1 MKRFLSAL
9 LAFFAVAA
17 LTLTAG
23 PGSFAEG
30 ETPAEPAPVS
40 GPVVYM
46 GFNGGSDANSGLSP
60 SSRKQYYQTENGALS
75 LLPEGGTVV
84 TVTKGWF
91 ANDGDTLAAP
101 EGRTILMTAKDTDG
115 TSYIGDL
122 GNTGAGEYGYVMP
135 ANGSAVNIE
144 GDVIFRDVGLL
155 DRTSRTAAAHPSF
168 FCVRS
173 GARAVFGE
181 GVVIRGRTG
190 AGYYSAP
197 GLTVDAGGTAF
208 LHVLGFSH
216 YSGGGTIV
224 LDRALVP
231 SGGLDR
237 SLFTDFTGTV
247 VDETGEPFAFAPAPA
262 PEEPV
267 LANTGNYAYVSFIG
281 NNTNDGRTA
290 ATLKQ
295 GWGTGKDAG
304 VMALVM
310 DGGTVVIPQK
320 GFVSQDYTMPLPS
333 SPVRF
338 TAVDRDGTDYR
349 GNINDSNDQCGS
361 FMIANSHTVV
371 FPGDYIFDDI
381 ILLDRTASTAEVQT
395 TYTVAHGGRLV
406 IGTGAQVCCMASAL
420 NPPILRVETGG
431 IAFLHAVGF
440 DRYEGSGTVVIDR
453 SIIESGVLYSSEFSS
468 FTGRLIDETGAEISP
483 SDFADKPQEVKPDDV
498 FLYGSYTASNGY
510 TVPYRY
516 YLPEGY
522 DGTKRYPLFLNMHGN
537 GSRGSDNHKQLTFGG
552 SVLNT
557 AVFQSGYECIMLA
570 PQCPASSAW
579 VPDSGYPGSK
589 GFLKRGMS
597 PYLAA
602 AKELLDKF
610 LSEYA
615 VDPDRVYVS
624 GSSNGGAASWEL
636 CYRFPELFAAAVPLA
651 GVRPERDGEDYED
664 ASAAIAGPLTRTPI
678 WTFHGTADTTLPVAG
693 TQNLVQAIRDAG
705 GEQILYTEYPGA
717 THGTIWALAA
727 QTEGLVDW
735 IFAQRRVS
743 GSSLSLSLLS
753 RTDGAHVVTAALY
766 PADAEDAAILADPD
780 GTLALLRAEIGE
792 AAETDG
798 GFSQRVSFEGI
809 APGSYR
815 LLLKKAGKYAP
826 RILSVTAGGE
836 DCDLGEV
843 ALLLWG
849 DANGDGTVNAKDALQ
864 ISRYAAG
871 KGSVFGSSSDG
882 EWEAYRFAAADV
894 NGDGLVNSRDALQ
907 ISRYAAGKSSQFDQK
922 D

>member
-1 MKRFLSAL
+1 NLY
-9 LAFFAVAA
+9 
-17 LTLTAG
+17 
-23 PGSFAEG
+23 SF
-30 ETPAEPAPVS
+30 
-40 GPVVYM
+40 
-46 GFNGGSDANSGLSP
+46 
-60 SSRKQYYQTENGALS
+60 GADE
-75 LLPEGGTVV
+75 LPEERVWT
-84 TVTKGWF
+84 
-91 ANDGDTLAAP
+91 NP
-101 EGRTILMTAKDTDG
+101 ET
-115 TSYIGDL
+115 
-122 GNTGAGEYGYVMP
+122 
-135 ANGSAVNIE
+135 
-144 GDVIFRDVGLL
+144 
-155 DRTSRTAAAHPSF
+155 
-168 FCVRS
+168 
-173 GARAVFGE
+173 
-181 GVVIRGRTG
+181 
-190 AGYYSAP
+190 
-197 GLTVDAGGTAF
+197 
-208 LHVLGFSH
+208 
-216 YSGGGTIV
+216 
-224 LDRALVP
+224 
-231 SGGLDR
+231 
-237 SLFTDFTGTV
+237 
-247 VDETGEPFAFAPAPA
+247 
-262 PEEPV
+262 
-267 LANTGNYAYVSFIG
+267 YAYVSFIG
-281 NNTNDGRTA
+281 NNANDGLTP

-295 GWGTGKDAG
+295 GWGVGTGSG
-304 VMALVM
+304 VMTLVM
-310 DGGTVVIPQK
+310 GGGTIVIPQK
-320 GFVSQDYTMPLPS
+320 GYVSANYTTPKPS
-333 SPVRF
+333 SPVLL
-338 TAVDRDGTDYR
+338 TAVDKDGTDYR
-349 GNINDSNDQCGS
+349 GNVNDSSDQRGA
-361 FMIANSHTVV
+361 FMIANSCTVT
-371 FPGDYIFDDI
+371 FNGDFIFDDI
-381 ILLDRTASTAEVQT
+381 ILLDRTSSTASVQT
-395 TYTVAHGGRLV
+395 TYAVSSGSRLV
-406 IGTGAQVCCMASAL
+406 IGAGTEVCCMASAL

-498 FLYGSYTASNGY
+498 FLSGSYTASNGY

-522 DGTKRYPLFLNMHGN
+522 DGVKRYPLFLNMHGN

-570 PQCPASSAW
+570 PQCPSSSAW
-579 VPDSGYPGSK
+579 VPDNGYPGSK

-597 PYLAA
+597 PYLTA
-602 AKELLDKF
+602 AKELLDRF

-615 VDPDRVYVS
+615 VDLTRVYVS

-798 GFSQRVSFEGI
+798 GFSQRVSFEEV